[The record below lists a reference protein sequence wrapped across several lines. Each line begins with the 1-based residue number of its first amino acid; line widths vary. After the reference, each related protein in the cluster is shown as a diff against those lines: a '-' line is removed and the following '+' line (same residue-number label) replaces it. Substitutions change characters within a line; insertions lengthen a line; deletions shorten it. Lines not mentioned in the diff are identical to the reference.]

1 MTSKPVVIVLAAGK
15 GERFLASGGTVH
27 KLSASLAGTTVLE
40 HVIQTVE
47 AAGLDLHIVKHSPGS
62 GGMADSI
69 AAGVSAT
76 PHAAGWLILPGD
88 LPMIQPKSLQLV
100 ANGLLL
106 QKVVV
111 PHYRQQ
117 QGHPVAFRHECF
129 DALSGLTGDAG
140 AKTVVQKYR
149 LSDEVFDLVLDDAG
163 LVTDIDT
170 VDDLRQAEESFMR
183 TVNPEREKWKV

>member
-15 GERFLASGGTVH
+15 GERFLASGGKTH
-27 KLSASLAGTTVLE
+27 KLAASLVGTTVLQR
-40 HVIQTVE
+40 VIRAVE
-47 AAGLDLHIVKHSPGS
+47 ESGLDLHVVKHSPGS

-76 PHAAGWLILPGD
+76 PQAAGWLILPGD
-88 LPMIQPKSLQLV
+88 LPMIQPQSLRLV

-106 QKVVV
+106 HKVVV

-129 DALSGLTGDAG
+129 AALSALSGDTG
-140 AKTVVQKYR
+140 AKAVVQKYR
-149 LSDEVFDLVLDDAG
+149 LVKEVFDLVLDDAG

-170 VDDLRQAEESFMR
+170 VDDLRQAEESLMR
-183 TVNPEREKWKV
+183 TVNPES

>member
-1 MTSKPVVIVLAAGK
+1 MTAKPVVIVLAAGK
-15 GERFLASGGTVH
+15 GERFHASGGKTH
-27 KLSASLAGTTVLE
+27 KLAASLAGATVLE
-40 HVIQTVE
+40 RVLRAVE
-47 AAGLDLHIVKHSPGS
+47 LAGLDLHVVKHSPGS

-88 LPMIQPKSLQLV
+88 LPMIQAKSLQLV

-129 DALSGLTGDAG
+129 EALCGLSGDAG
-140 AKTVVQKYR
+140 AKTVVEKYR
-149 LSDEVFDLVLDDAG
+149 ASHEVFDLVLDDAG

-170 VDDLRQAEESFMR
+170 VDDLAKAEELFVR
-183 TVNPEREKWKV
+183 TDHPA

>member
-15 GERFLASGGTVH
+15 GERFRASGGTVH
-27 KLSASLAGTTVLE
+27 KLSASLAGTTVLD
-40 HVIQTVE
+40 HVIRTVE
-47 AAGLDLHIVKHSPGS
+47 ASGLDFHVVRHSPGS

-76 PHAAGWLILPGD
+76 PQAAGWLILPGD
-88 LPMIQPKSLQLV
+88 LPLIQSKSLQLV

-117 QGHPVAFRHECF
+117 PGHPVAFRHECLAELS
-129 DALSGLTGDAG
+129 ALSGDAG
-140 AKTVVQKYR
+140 AKAVVQKYR
-149 LSDEVFDLVLDDAG
+149 LAKEVFDLVLDDAG

-170 VDDLRQAEESFMR
+170 VEDLRQAEESLRR
-183 TVNPEREKWKV
+183 TSNPETTNG

>member
-1 MTSKPVVIVLAAGK
+1 MTRKPVVIVLAAGK
-15 GERFLASGGTVH
+15 GERFQASGGKIH
-27 KLSASLAGTTVLE
+27 KLVAPLAGTTVLE
-40 HVIQTVE
+40 RVLRAVE
-47 AAGLDLHIVKHSPGS
+47 LAGLDLHVVKHSPGS

-76 PHAAGWLILPGD
+76 PYAAGWLILPGD
-88 LPMIQPKSLQLV
+88 LPMIQPKSLQMV

-129 DALSGLTGDAG
+129 DALSSLSGDVG
-140 AKTVVQKYR
+140 AKAVVQKYR
-149 LSDEVFDLVLDDAG
+149 SSNEVFDLVLDDAG

-170 VDDLRQAEESFMR
+170 VEDLAKAEELFVR
-183 TVNPEREKWKV
+183 TDHPA

>member
-1 MTSKPVVIVLAAGK
+1 MTNKPVVIVLAAGK
-15 GERFLASGGTVH
+15 GERFHASGGKTH
-27 KLSASLAGTTVLE
+27 KLSAYLAGKTVLQ
-40 HVIQTVE
+40 HVIQAVE
-47 AAGLDLHIVKHSPGS
+47 ASGLDLHVVEQSPGN

-69 AAGVSAT
+69 AAGVTAT

-100 ANGLLL
+100 ANAFVL

-117 QGHPVAFRHECF
+117 QGHPVGFRSECF
-129 DALSGLTGDAG
+129 EALCQLTGEAG
-140 AKTVVQKYR
+140 AKAIVEKYR
-149 LSDEVFDLVLDDAG
+149 SSNEVFNLVLDDVG

-170 VDDLRQAEESFMR
+170 ADDLIRAEELFTR
-183 TVNPEREKWKV
+183 TVNLA